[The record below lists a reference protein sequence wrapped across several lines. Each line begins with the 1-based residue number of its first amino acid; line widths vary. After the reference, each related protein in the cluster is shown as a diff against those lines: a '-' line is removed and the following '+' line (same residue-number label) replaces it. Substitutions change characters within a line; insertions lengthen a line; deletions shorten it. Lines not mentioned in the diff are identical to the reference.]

1 MSALYIPGIQK
12 TLDIEFEFMKTAVY
26 ELHKQYERHKSHL
39 HNMCIDVYFRMSND
53 AKMHEH
59 PIYLASSKTAT

>member
-26 ELHKQYERHKSHL
+26 ELHKQNKRHKSDL
-39 HNMCIDVYFRMSND
+39 HNKCIDVYFRMSNN

-59 PIYLASSKTAT
+59 PIYLASPKTAT

>member
-1 MSALYIPGIQK
+1 MAALYIAGIQK
-12 TLDIEFEFMKTAVY
+12 SLDIEFQFKKTAVY
-26 ELHKQYERHKSHL
+26 ELHKQYERHKSDL
-39 HNMCIDVYFRMSND
+39 HNKCIDVYFRMSND